1 MCTAVFGVVVRQENV
16 NAKDQIFCA
25 IRDVKPLCRVPTNS
39 LFDLTIF
46 INYLHYPI
54 IMSMVEGFTFLFST
68 KLEFYCHTDDSFIKR
83 SHFQC
88 WSLSRFKK
96 NHRSLCYSLN
106 PTVHLDLPRTNCMS
120 SS

>member
-1 MCTAVFGVVVRQENV
+1 MCTAVFGLVVRQENV

-46 INYLHYPI
+46 INYLHYSI

-83 SHFQC
+83 FHFQC
-88 WSLSRFKK
+88 WFLSRFKK
-96 NHRSLCYSLN
+96 NH
-106 PTVHLDLPRTNCMS
+106 
-120 SS
+120 